1 MCFSANAS
9 FGAGV
14 VLTVIGVASI
24 KKVQHPSQL
33 LFASIPLFFA
43 AQQITEGFLWLAL
56 RNPDAL
62 LRQQF
67 LTYIFL
73 FFAQVVWPLWV
84 PIALLL
90 LEKQATRKNIQRLL
104 VGIGVVISVYLA
116 YCLMTYRV
124 EAKIIEHHISYIQD
138 YPVTLRG
145 YGAIFYIFVTIF
157 PPIFSH
163 IRRMWL
169 LGVTIL
175 LSFILAVAFYEYY
188 VISVWCFFASIVSV
202 SVYLLMPGVQNA
214 HQRHLTKNAQPSLY

>member
-14 VLTVIGVASI
+14 VLTVIGVASLR
-24 KKVQHPSQL
+24 KAQHPSQM

-56 RNPDAL
+56 RNPDHL
-62 LRQQF
+62 IRQQF

-90 LEKQATRKNIQRLL
+90 LEKQSTRKNIQRLL
-104 VGIGVVISVYLA
+104 VGIGVVISIYLA

-124 EAKIIEHHISYIQD
+124 EAKIIEHHISYLQD
-138 YPVTLRG
+138 YPIKLRG
-145 YGAIFYIFVTIF
+145 YGALFYIFVTIF
-157 PPIFSH
+157 PPVFSH
-163 IRRMWL
+163 IKRMWL

-175 LSFILAVAFYEYY
+175 LSFLLTVVFYEYY

-202 SVYLLMPGVQNA
+202 SVYLLMPDVKNA
-214 HQRHLTKNAQPSLY
+214 HQHYLTKKSKPNFY

>member
-14 VLTVIGVASI
+14 VLTVIGVASLR
-24 KKVQHPSQL
+24 KAQHPSQM

-56 RNPDAL
+56 RNPDQL
-62 LRQQF
+62 LWQQF

-90 LEKQATRKNIQRLL
+90 LEKQATRRNIQRLL
-104 VGIGVVISVYLA
+104 VGIGVVISIYLA

-124 EAKIIEHHISYIQD
+124 EAKIIEHHISYLQD
-138 YPVTLRG
+138 YPIKLRG
-145 YGAIFYIFVTIF
+145 YGALFYILVTIF
-157 PPIFSH
+157 PPVFSH
-163 IRRMWL
+163 IKRMWL

-175 LSFILAVAFYEYY
+175 LSFILSVVFYEYY

-202 SVYLLMPGVQNA
+202 SVYLLMPGVQHA
-214 HQRHLTKNAQPSLY
+214 HQHHLAKNTKPNSY